1 MCLLTVSV
9 WAEEGLGMV
18 GQHPTSLQE
27 LNTPW
32 NFHIDH
38 RFWLQPVVYNAKSW
52 NKTTVSDVLIQD
64 FAVDHRINSS
74 WSVHGDIPM
83 VFVGSKEIYRFGN
96 TSVGAKYHFQL
107 RSWKTAVGVDLL
119 ANSGNSTEIMW
130 GDRGVYPNIQ
140 LNRQG
145 VRWRLDTH
153 AGAYWVKSFHPTVG
167 ILLQQNKDR
176 GFGVGVNSAWLNDS
190 TWSAA
195 SLRWTQ
201 DLEYISIGLLAQI
214 PVWQGA
220 APIGTMFAVN
230 VSYRPPELRRETD
243 RDGDGIENI
252 DDFCTDD
259 PEDVDGFEDEDGC
272 PDPDNDLDGLNDEVD
287 ICPIHAEDADGFED
301 EDGCPDPDNDMDNIL
316 DIVDR
321 CPSQPE
327 TVNQYQDSDGCP
339 DQRSHP
345 DFDGDGLW
353 DDRDKCPF
361 HPEDKDGVQDS
372 DGCPDPD
379 SMKQWQEVLTPA
391 TNQTDDDGIEE

>member
-9 WAEEGLGMV
+9 WAEEGLGIV
-18 GQHPTSLQE
+18 GQDPTSLQE

-32 NFHIDH
+32 NFHINH
-38 RFWLQPVVYNAKSW
+38 RFWLQPVVYSAKRW
-52 NKTTVSDVLIQD
+52 NKTAVSDVLIQD

-107 RSWKTAVGVDLL
+107 RYWKTAVGVDLL

-153 AGAYWVKSFHPTVG
+153 AGVYWVKSFHPTVG

-379 SMKQWQEVLTPA
+379 SMKQWQEVLTPV